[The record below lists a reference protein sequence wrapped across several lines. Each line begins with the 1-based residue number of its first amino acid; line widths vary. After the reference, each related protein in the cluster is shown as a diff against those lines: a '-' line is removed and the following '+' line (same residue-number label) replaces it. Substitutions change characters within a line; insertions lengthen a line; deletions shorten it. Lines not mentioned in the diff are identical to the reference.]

1 MSWNLAPGPTA
12 IPSNL
17 AERNAEL
24 WASPQGFI
32 KAALANDAIV
42 SRQGGGRLHV
52 VVKVGEASYEGV
64 INAAGEVLS
73 VRALIDSSV
82 LGDTPME
89 WRYSHYRD
97 FDGVRFPARIE
108 RRIDDL
114 PWYDLS
120 VTAVRINNAA
130 PFTVPAEV
138 VANPAPSMSRIDV
151 TELAPGVF
159 NFGGG
164 SHNSVVIE
172 QAGGI
177 VVVEAPLGEE
187 RSLAVI
193 AKVHELFPGRDIIAV
208 INTHAHFD
216 HAGGLRT
223 FVAEGVKVV
232 THERNAA
239 YYARVWKRP
248 RTINP
253 DRLAASKRKPVFE
266 TFTVKHVLADAS
278 NPIEIHTI
286 ERSGHNDAFAMVYL
300 PSARILIEADAW
312 TPTPPGATPPVVIN
326 PLWINLYRNIE
337 RLQLDVQRFAPLH
350 GTVQHMADFR
360 KALRLPD

>member
-1 MSWNLAPGPTA
+1 VVN
-12 IPSNL
+12 I
-17 AERNAEL
+17 
-24 WASPQGFI
+24 
-32 KAALANDAIV
+32 
-42 SRQGGGRLHV
+42 GGS
-52 VVKVGEASYEGV
+52 EYEGV

-73 VRALIDSSV
+73 VRAFMDSNV
-82 LGDTPME
+82 LGDTAME
-89 WRYSHYRD
+89 FRYSQYRD

-108 RRIDDL
+108 RRIDNL
-114 PWYDLS
+114 PWYDLT

-130 PFTVPAEV
+130 PFAVPAEV
-138 VANPAPSMSRIDV
+138 IANPVPSMSRVDV

-164 SHNSVVIE
+164 SHNSVVVE
-172 QAGGI
+172 QESGI

-187 RSLAVI
+187 RSLAII
-193 AKVHELFPGRDIIAV
+193 AKVRELFPGKNISAV

-248 RTINP
+248 HTINP
-253 DRLAASKRKPVFE
+253 DRLAAAKRKPRFE
-266 TFTVKHVLADAS
+266 TFTVKHVLEDGT
-278 NPIEIHTI
+278 NPMEIHAI

-312 TPTPPGATPPVVIN
+312 TPTPAGVTPSAVIN

-350 GTVQHMADFR
+350 GAVQRMADFR